1 MKVQCALKLLANVFT
16 GASKY
21 QEGAMQEQ
29 SEHSRGKKGTDQEG
43 KSKRANTF
51 RHRDIEYPAI
61 NVFPSQR
68 STPYSAD
75 TIEISR
81 YSNLISQ
88 YLHKEYYDVRIFILN
103 SLASASLSSTL
114 HGYERVLT
122 IVSMLN
128 SAHLTRNK
136 YQSNRY
142 SGNFTRIIPIPVR
155 PRAPATTDTVMMSA
169 LKWSTLR
176 P

>member
-1 MKVQCALKLLANVFT
+1 MLSSC
-16 GASKY
+16 Y
-21 QEGAMQEQ
+21 QNYSREHRNIKKERCENSLNIQE
-29 SEHSRGKKGTDQEG
+29 ERMGTDQEG

-81 YSNLISQ
+81 YSNLILQ
-88 YLHKEYYDVRIFILN
+88 YLHKEYCDVRIFILN

-128 SAHLTRNK
+128 SARLTRNK
-136 YQSNRY
+136 HQSNRY
-142 SGNFTRIIPIPVR
+142 SGNFTRIIPIPV
-155 PRAPATTDTVMMSA
+155 
-169 LKWSTLR
+169 
-176 P
+176 